1 MDKLLNSTYENTSIF
16 SLEGKNISGKCVDI
30 YDGDTMTLS
39 VSISGNIYK
48 FKMRLSGID
57 TPEIRPRKNNPNRDE
72 EKGAA
77 IYVRNRVLQL
87 IVNNEI
93 NLDKKYS
100 KKEVRKILGDN
111 KNFVYL
117 KCGKFDKF
125 GRCLVKVFLNEED
138 LKDQTKSINKILLR
152 EKLAYKYYGKTKNND
167 FKSYFKID

>member
-77 IYVRNRVLQL
+77 IYVRNRVA
-87 IVNNEI
+87 
-93 NLDKKYS
+93 S
-100 KKEVRKILGDN
+100 
-111 KNFVYL
+111 
-117 KCGKFDKF
+117 
-125 GRCLVKVFLNEED
+125 
-138 LKDQTKSINKILLR
+138 
-152 EKLAYKYYGKTKNND
+152 
-167 FKSYFKID
+167 